1 MKTSK
6 PLQPA
11 MMYPNPLIKQN
22 VKNTVKRQIKCFFL
36 MCYIKW
42 KKGRSTSISTSLVIK
57 RWKTNVSFN
66 KILKMRKNDGRS
78 VLRMMPLRSVFLK
91 NKYIFWFNKIN
102 FTFVLN
108 ALFSLLKI
116 RQSLM
121 KLLNCI
127 MRSFW
132 FVTKLRI

>member
-1 MKTSK
+1 
-6 PLQPA
+6 
-11 MMYPNPLIKQN
+11 MYPNPLIKQN

-78 VLRMMPLRSVFLK
+78 ILRMMPLRSIFLK
-91 NKYIFWFNKIN
+91 NKYIFRFNKIN
-102 FTFVLN
+102 FTFFLN

-127 MRSFW
+127 MRSF
-132 FVTKLRI
+132 

>member
-1 MKTSK
+1 
-6 PLQPA
+6 
-11 MMYPNPLIKQN
+11 MYPNPLIKQN

-78 VLRMMPLRSVFLK
+78 ILRMMPLRSIFLK
-91 NKYIFWFNKIN
+91 NKYILVQYIHCWKKC
-102 FTFVLN
+102 
-108 ALFSLLKI
+108 FS
-116 RQSLM
+116 
-121 KLLNCI
+121 KLLFASLWVSTYPSLQEATVKIQNK
-127 MRSFW
+127 MFFLNGPVLSP
-132 FVTKLRI
+132 TQL